1 MTGRVLAGLLVFSG
15 LVRAVVY
22 SCSPPPETP
31 LCQFPAKIDITFVG
45 VAVATN
51 YDPHPPGGSD
61 VAFLNMWYRFS
72 VKEPFTGLRPDEKE
86 VVAWLSLGGG
96 APEIGRPFFV
106 HAERA
111 GNQIRLASCG
121 NTRPVEEAASE
132 IQYLREKL
140 RGDFKPYV
148 AGSVLRHYKG
158 SQYSIEAGLDGPFRG
173 LAGARIRL
181 QSATRRFDLT
191 ADEDGR
197 FRADN
202 VPPGAYVLTA
212 ESAGYHLT
220 QAYTVEVP
228 QNGCGIAHVGM
239 FTDAGVSGTVR
250 RADGT
255 PAKKVSLDLID
266 ADPGYRSV
274 TQMGGMIETGQ
285 NGEFSVANLPSG
297 RFLLGI
303 NIKESSRY
311 PDQTPPTYYPGVAMR
326 SDAQVIELLPNEKR
340 TGLILTLLPPR
351 EFRLVRVHLQWPDGT
366 VPSRG
371 AIDAWA
377 NEGIYVSNYDLKG
390 GVFELKLLQGVDYW
404 LTAAALD
411 ESRRPTKFARGTWVY
426 ADNYRLPAGNDT
438 SDITLAAR
446 FPEPQWAKAV
456 YSRPKVGK

>member
-1 MTGRVLAGLLVFSG
+1 MTGRVLTGLLLFSG

-45 VAVATN
+45 VAIATN

-72 VKEPFTGLRPDEKE
+72 VKEAFTGLRPEEKE

-132 IQYLREKL
+132 IRYLREKL

-158 SQYSIEAGLDGPFRG
+158 SQYSIEAGLDGQFRG
-173 LAGARIRL
+173 LAGARVRL
-181 QSATRRFDLT
+181 QSATRRLDLT
-191 ADEDGR
+191 ADQDGR

-202 VPPGAYVLTA
+202 VAPGAYILTA
-212 ESAGYHLT
+212 ESTGYHLSR
-220 QAYTVEVP
+220 AYTVDVP
-228 QNGCGIAHVGM
+228 QNGCGIAHIGM
-239 FTDAGVSGTVR
+239 FTDASVSGTVR

-255 PAKKVSLDLID
+255 PARKVTVDLID
-266 ADPGYRSV
+266 ADPGYRSAQ
-274 TQMGGMIETGQ
+274 TPGMIETGQ
-285 NGEFSVANLPSG
+285 NGEFSAENLPSG
-297 RFLLGI
+297 RFLLGVS
-303 NIKESSRY
+303 IKESSRY
-311 PDQTPPTYYPGVAMR
+311 PDQTPPTYYPGVGAR
-326 SDAQVIELLPNEKR
+326 SDAQVIELLPNER
-340 TGLILTLLPPR
+340 RSGLILTLLPPR
-351 EFRLVRVHLQWPDGT
+351 EFRRIRVHLQWPDGR
-366 VPSRG
+366 VPTRG
-371 AIDAWA
+371 GIDAWE

-390 GVFELKLLQGVDYW
+390 GVFELKLLQGVSYW

-411 ESRRPTKFARGTWVY
+411 ESSRPTKVALGTWVY
-426 ADNYRLPAGNDT
+426 ADNYFLPAGNDAG
-438 SDITLAAR
+438 DITLVAR
-446 FPEPQWAKAV
+446 FPEPQWPKAI
-456 YSRPKVGK
+456 YSRSKISN